1 MYNIKQTDTFEKKSI
16 KFFKKHRDLVPKFKK
31 VIDKLADDP
40 FDNSLKTHKLKGNLS
55 DFYACSLTYQ
65 YRIVLTIEIRD
76 EEIVLVNIGT
86 HDEVYW

>member
-1 MYNIKQTDTFEKKSI
+1 MYEIKQTDTFEKKSI

-31 VIDKLADDP
+31 IIEKLTDDP
-40 FDNSLKTHKLKGNLS
+40 FENSLKTHKLKGNLS

-76 EEIVLVNIGT
+76 EEIFLVNIGT
-86 HDEVYW
+86 HDEVY

>member
-86 HDEVYW
+86 HDEVY

>member
-1 MYNIKQTDTFEKKSI
+1 MYEIKQTDTFEKKSI

-31 VIDKLADDP
+31 IIEKLTDDP
-40 FDNSLKTHKLKGNLS
+40 FEHSLKTHKLKGNLS

-76 EEIVLVNIGT
+76 EEIFLVNIGT
-86 HDEVYW
+86 HDEVY

>member
-31 VIDKLADDP
+31 VIDKLADNP

-65 YRIVLTIEIRD
+65 YRIVLIIEIRD

-86 HDEVYW
+86 R

>member
-1 MYNIKQTDTFEKKSI
+1 LLIFSPS
-16 KFFKKHRDLVPKFKK
+16 RVPKFKK
-31 VIDKLADDP
+31 VIDKLADNP

-65 YRIVLTIEIRD
+65 YRIVLTIEIRN

-86 HDEVYW
+86 HDEVY

>member
-16 KFFKKHRDLVPKFKK
+16 KFFKRHRDLVPKFKK
-31 VIDKLADDP
+31 VIEKLRDDP
-40 FDNSLKTHKLKGNLS
+40 FESSLKTHKLKGNLS

-65 YRIVLTIEIRD
+65 YRIILTIEIKD

-86 HDEVYW
+86 HDNVY

>member
-31 VIDKLADDP
+31 VIDKLADNP

-86 HDEVYW
+86 HDEVY

>member
-31 VIDKLADDP
+31 VIDKLTDNP
-40 FDNSLKTHKLKGNLS
+40 FENSLKTHKLKGNLS

-86 HDEVYW
+86 HDEVY